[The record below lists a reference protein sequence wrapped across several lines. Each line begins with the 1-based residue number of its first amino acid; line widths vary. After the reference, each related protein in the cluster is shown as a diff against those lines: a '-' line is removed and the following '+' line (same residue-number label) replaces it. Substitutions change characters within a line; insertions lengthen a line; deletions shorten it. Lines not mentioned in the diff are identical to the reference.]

1 MKDGGATLQSE
12 ITNLKSEIESSWLEL
27 RVTDTGVGIR
37 TEDLQR
43 LFGEFVQLETTQAQ
57 RHEGSG
63 LGLALTKKL
72 VELHG
77 GRIWA
82 ESEGEGKGSTFMVVL
97 PFSRRED

>member
-1 MKDGGATLQSE
+1 M
-12 ITNLKSEIESSWLEL
+12 
-27 RVTDTGVGIR
+27 TDTGVGIKP
-37 TEDLQR
+37 EDVPR
-43 LFGEFVQLETTQAQ
+43 LFQEFVQLETTQAQ

-82 ESEGEGKGSTFMVVL
+82 ESEGEGKGSTFTVVM
-97 PFSRRED
+97 PFEGAVGSGQ